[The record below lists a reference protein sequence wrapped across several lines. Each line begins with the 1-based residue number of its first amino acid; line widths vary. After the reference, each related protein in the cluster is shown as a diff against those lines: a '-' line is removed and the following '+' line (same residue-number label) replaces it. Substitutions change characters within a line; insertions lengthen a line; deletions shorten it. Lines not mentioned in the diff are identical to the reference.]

1 MTQPEQRGG
10 GNWDSQKNWK
20 KIREKHHKH
29 AATGNPGPCQPTRHI
44 PDSANNR
51 EGTAR
56 EISDELYDLNYELA
70 FGRIT
75 EEQYE
80 RAKLD
85 LGKRD

>member
-1 MTQPEQRGG
+1 VVIRTTY
-10 GNWDSQKNWK
+10 QKL
-20 KIREKHHKH
+20 IPQTVE
-29 AATGNPGPCQPTRHI
+29 GSTR
-44 PDSANNR
+44 D
-51 EGTAR
+51 
-56 EISDELYDLNYELA
+56 ISKELYDLNYELA